1 MKKGIT
7 ISLIGMIVLI
17 AAAYGIYLWCFCR
30 FYVPAGY
37 MAVVTAK
44 SGTEPKP
51 GQILVERGQRGIWK
65 EVLTEG
71 RHFLDPVMHDVAIVK
86 AIRIPIGQVGIV
98 TSKVGKPLP
107 PGEIIAP
114 DHSYQGVWRDV
125 LGPGMHRLNP
135 QGYSVEITDAV
146 NIPIGYVG
154 VVTSQTGKAAPAG
167 QFAGPGSKGVLKDV
181 LQPGLYYINPRAY
194 QVNVIE
200 IGMNQVSMTG
210 KEGSVIEMK
219 NSVGTAN
226 TALQQLSSNTLNR
239 QLQQRMNMA
248 PPARQQV
255 ATGNRAMQQAQ
266 NRYRPRNARRVAYSK
281 AMPAKAKSEAVADMA
296 ADAAP
301 APARGRSSTPGYSIS
316 NFVEFPSRDGFK
328 ILMDMTVEFELLPE
342 NVSRIYMLYGDL
354 PQVVEKIILPQI
366 LSVSRLKGSSYKA
379 QDFIMGEGRETFQK
393 NLRDELVRSLK
404 EKRIIIHNAIIR
416 NVAIPRNILQPIQ
429 ESSLAKE
436 QNLTNFSLQETA
448 KIEAELNSQIGMI
461 EQKRQEVEQETR
473 KLVAEI
479 KAGQEKSVRLIQAQ
493 TELEVARLQLKRSE
507 IEARRKQLIGET
519 DIKAEFV
526 RRSETAKGVSMKAEA
541 LGKHGIMAD
550 LSLIEALNPNLKLQV
565 IYAGEGTLWTDLKSG
580 AIPLAPAPRKR

>member
-1 MKKGIT
+1 MKKGLVI
-7 ISLIGMIVLI
+7 IVIVIFAVLFQGWGW
-17 AAAYGIYLWCFCR
+17 YQWFCCR
-30 FYVPAGY
+30 FFVPAGC

-44 SGTEPKP
+44 SGSDPKP
-51 GQILVERGQRGIWK
+51 GEILVDRGQTGIWK
-65 EVLTEG
+65 EVLSEG
-71 RHFLDPVMHDVAIVK
+71 RHFLDPVLHDVQIVP
-86 AIRIPIGQVGIV
+86 AIRIPIGKIGIV

-114 DHSYQGVWRDV
+114 DHTYQGVWRDV

-135 QGYSVEITDAV
+135 QGYSVELADAV

-154 VVTSQTGKAAPAG
+154 VVTSQTGKAASAG
-167 QFAGPGSKGVLKDV
+167 EFATVRTKGVLKDV

-210 KEGSVIEMK
+210 KEGSIIEMK
-219 NSVGTAN
+219 NSVKAASS
-226 TALQQLSSNTLNR
+226 ALKSLSSNILNR
-239 QLQQRMNMA
+239 QLQQRMNQK
-248 PPARQQV
+248 PQNTQQV
-255 ATGNRAMQQAQ
+255 QAVNRAMQQAGR
-266 NRYRPRNARRVAYSK
+266 RYQPRNAGRVNYRK
-281 AMPAKAKSEAVADMA
+281 
-296 ADAAP
+296 AAP
-301 APARGRSSTPGYSIS
+301 ALAAEPSLARASVAKRKGPSSTPGYSIS

-393 NLRDELVRSLK
+393 TLRDDLVRLLK
-404 EKRIIIHNAIIR
+404 EKNIIIHNAIIR

-436 QNLTNFSLQETA
+436 QNLTNFSLQAAA
-448 KIEAELNSQIGMI
+448 KIEAELNTQIAMI
-461 EQKRQEVEQETR
+461 DQKRREVEQETQ

-479 KAGQEKSVRLIQAQ
+479 KANQEQSVRLIQAQ
-493 TELEVARLQLKRSE
+493 TDLQVAQIQLKRSE
-507 IEARRKQLIGET
+507 IEAKRQQLTGET
-519 DIKAEFV
+519 EIKADFIK
-526 RRSETAKGVSMKAEA
+526 RNETAKGIRMKSEA
-541 LGKHGIMAD
+541 LGKSGILAD
-550 LSLIEALNPNLKLQV
+550 MKLVESLNPALKLQV

-580 AIPLAPAPRKR
+580 VIPLKK

>member
-1 MKKGIT
+1 MKKGI
-7 ISLIGMIVLI
+7 IAVVIVIFAVLLLGWGW
-17 AAAYGIYLWCFCR
+17 YQWFCCR
-30 FYVPAGY
+30 FYVPAGC

-44 SGTEPKP
+44 SGSDPKP
-51 GQILVERGQRGIWK
+51 GEILVERGQKGIWK
-65 EVLTEG
+65 DVLSEG
-71 RHFLDPVMHDVAIVK
+71 RHFLDPVMHDVQIVRAIH
-86 AIRIPIGQVGIV
+86 IPIGQVGIV

-114 DHSYQGVWRDV
+114 DHSFQGVWRDV

-146 NIPIGYVG
+146 NIPVGYVG
-154 VVTSQTGKAAPAG
+154 VVTSQTGKTASAG
-167 QFAGPGSKGVLKDV
+167 EFATVRTKGVLKDV

-219 NSVGTAN
+219 NTVKSASS
-226 TALQQLSSNTLNR
+226 ALTGLSSNILNR
-239 QLQQRMNMA
+239 QLQQRMNQS
-248 PPARQQV
+248 PQRKQQ
-255 ATGNRAMQQAQ
+255 N
-266 NRYRPRNARRVAYSK
+266 YRLRNARRVEYSRAAPMHK
-281 AMPAKAKSEAVADMA
+281 SYAAEDAIPAPGAGRMAKSKGA
-296 ADAAP
+296 A
-301 APARGRSSTPGYSIS
+301 STPGYSIS

-393 NLRDELVRSLK
+393 NLRDELVRLLK
-404 EKRIIIHNAIIR
+404 EKNIIIHNAIIR

-436 QNLTNFSLQETA
+436 QNLTNFSLQATA
-448 KIEAELNSQIGMI
+448 KIEAELNTQIAMI
-461 EQKRQEVEQETR
+461 DQKRREVEQETK

-479 KAGQEKSVRLIQAQ
+479 KANQEQSVRLIQAQ
-493 TELEVARLQLKRSE
+493 TDLEVAKIQLKRSE
-507 IEARRKQLIGET
+507 IDAKRQQLTGET
-519 DIKAEFV
+519 EVKADFIRRNELAQGV
-526 RRSETAKGVSMKAEA
+526 RMKAET
-541 LGKHGIMAD
+541 LGKQGIMAD
-550 LSLIEALNPNLKLQV
+550 MKLVESLNPALKLQV
-565 IYAGEGTLWTDLKSG
+565 IYAGEGTLWTDLRSG
-580 AIPLAPAPRKR
+580 VIPLRK

>member
-1 MKKGIT
+1 GW
-7 ISLIGMIVLI
+7 GW
-17 AAAYGIYLWCFCR
+17 YQWFCCR
-30 FYVPAGY
+30 FYVPAGC

-44 SGTEPKP
+44 SGSDPKP
-51 GQILVERGQRGIWK
+51 GEILVERGQKGIWK
-65 EVLTEG
+65 DVLSEG
-71 RHFLDPVMHDVAIVK
+71 RHFLDPVMHDVQIVRAIH
-86 AIRIPIGQVGIV
+86 IPIGQVGIV

-114 DHSYQGVWRDV
+114 DHSFQGVWRDV

-146 NIPIGYVG
+146 NIPVGYVG
-154 VVTSQTGKAAPAG
+154 VVTSQTGKTASAG
-167 QFAGPGSKGVLKDV
+167 EFATVRTKGVLKDV

-210 KEGSVIEMK
+210 REGSVIEMK
-219 NSVGTAN
+219 NSVKAASS
-226 TALQQLSSNTLNR
+226 ALTSLSSNILNQ
-239 QLQQRMNMA
+239 QLQRRMNMA
-248 PPARQQV
+248 PQNSQPVKTA
-255 ATGNRAMQQAQ
+255 NRAMRQAQ
-266 NRYRPRNARRVAYSK
+266 RSYRPRNAGRVAYSK
-281 AMPAKAKSEAVADMA
+281 AAPAVA
-296 ADAAP
+296 ADAAYP
-301 APARGRSSTPGYSIS
+301 QAAPKAKGASSSPGYSIS

-393 NLRDELVRSLK
+393 NLRDDLVRLLK
-404 EKRIIIHNAIIR
+404 EKNIILHNAIIR

-436 QNLTNFSLQETA
+436 QNLTNFALQATA
-448 KIEAELNSQIGMI
+448 KIEAELNTQIAMI
-461 EQKRQEVEQETR
+461 DQKRREVEQETR

-479 KAGQEKSVRLIQAQ
+479 QANQEQSVRLIQAQ
-493 TELEVARLQLKRSE
+493 TELDVSKIQLKRSE
-507 IEARRKQLIGET
+507 IEARRRQLTGET
-519 DIKAEFV
+519 EVKADFI
-526 RRSETAKGVSMKAEA
+526 RRNETARGIRMKAEA
-541 LGKHGIMAD
+541 LGKSGILAD
-550 LSLIEALNPNLKLQV
+550 MKLVESLNPQLKLQV

-580 AIPLAPAPRKR
+580 VIPLKK

>member
-1 MKKGIT
+1 MKK
-7 ISLIGMIVLI
+7 SMI
-17 AAAYGIYLWCFCR
+17 AAAAGLLAVLIFACGVYLWFFCR

-44 SGTEPKP
+44 SGSNPRP
-51 GQILVERGQRGIWK
+51 GEILVERGQKGIWK
-65 EVLTEG
+65 EVLAEG
-71 RHFLDPVMHDVAIVK
+71 RHFLDPVLHDVQIVR
-86 AIRIPIGQVGIV
+86 ALRIPIGKVGIV

-107 PGEIIAP
+107 AGEIIAP
-114 DHSYQGVWRDV
+114 DHSFQGVWRDV

-167 QFAGPGSKGVLKDV
+167 IFASVSSKGVLKDI

-219 NSVGTAN
+219 NTVKSASS
-226 TALQQLSSNTLNR
+226 ALSTLSSSILNR
-239 QLQQRMNMA
+239 QLQQRLSQQPRSDRQTGTGKRVNYRQERTPTHA
-248 PPARQQV
+248 AREAAV
-255 ATGNRAMQQAQ
+255 PMPERAA
-266 NRYRPRNARRVAYSK
+266 AAKRRG
-281 AMPAKAKSEAVADMA
+281 PT
-296 ADAAP
+296 
-301 APARGRSSTPGYSIS
+301 STPGYSIS

-379 QDFIMGEGRETFQK
+379 QDFIVGEGRETFQK
-393 NLRDELVRSLK
+393 NLRDDLVRLLR
-404 EKRIIIHNAIIR
+404 EKNIIIHNAIIR

-448 KIEAELNSQIGMI
+448 KIEAELNTQIAMI
-461 EQKRQEVEQETR
+461 DQKRREVEQETR

-479 KAGQEKSVRLIQAQ
+479 NANQEQSVRLIQAQ
-493 TELEVARLQLKRSE
+493 TDLQVAQIQLKRAE
-507 IEARRKQLIGET
+507 IEAKRNQLTGET
-519 DIKAEFV
+519 EVKADFIKHNEIA
-526 RRSETAKGVSMKAEA
+526 RGIRLKADA
-541 LGKHGIMAD
+541 MGKPGIMAD
-550 LSLIEALNPNLKLQV
+550 MKLIEALNPNLKLQV

-580 AIPLAPAPRKR
+580 VIPLKR

>member
-1 MKKGIT
+1 MKKSLAFVLTGI
-7 ISLIGMIVLI
+7 LLVLL
-17 AAAYGIYLWCFCR
+17 AAYGAYQWFFCR

-44 SGTEPKP
+44 TGDSPKP
-51 GQILVERGQRGIWK
+51 GEILVDRGQKGIWK

-71 RHFLDPVMHDVAIVK
+71 RHFLDPVMHDVQIVK
-86 AIRIPIGQVGIV
+86 AVRIPIGKVGVV

-114 DHSYQGVWRDV
+114 DHSFQGVWRDV
-125 LGPGMHRLNP
+125 LGPGMYRLNP
-135 QGYSVEITDAV
+135 QGYSVDIEDAV

-154 VVTSQTGKAAPAG
+154 VVTSQTGKAALPG
-167 QFAGPGSKGVLKDV
+167 QFATVRTKGVLKDI

-219 NSVGTAN
+219 NSVKAASS
-226 TALQQLSSNTLNR
+226 ALNSLSSNILNR
-239 QLQQRMNMA
+239 QLQMRMNQSPQSM
-248 PPARQQV
+248 QQV
-255 ATGNRAMQQAQ
+255 KTANRAMQNAQ
-266 NRYRPRNARRVAYSK
+266 RRYQPRVSGRLNYKSAAPRA
-281 AMPAKAKSEAVADMA
+281 PASMSMDMAVANEV
-296 ADAAP
+296 P
-301 APARGRSSTPGYSIS
+301 ALARSKKPSSTPGYSIS

-328 ILMDMTVEFELLPE
+328 ILMDMTVEFEMLPE

-393 NLRDELVRSLK
+393 NLRDELVRLLK
-404 EKRIIIHNAIIR
+404 EKNIIIHNAIIR

-436 QNLTNFSLQETA
+436 QNLTNFSLQQTA
-448 KIEAELNSQIGMI
+448 KIEAELNTQIAMI
-461 EQKRQEVEQETR
+461 DQKRREVEQETR

-479 KAGQEKSVRLIQAQ
+479 KANQEQSVRLIQAK
-493 TELEVARLQLKRSE
+493 TELEVAQIQLKRSE
-507 IEARRKQLIGET
+507 IEAKRKQLTGET
-519 DIKAEFV
+519 DVKAEFI
-526 RRSETAKGVSMKAEA
+526 RRNEMAQGIRMKSDA
-541 LGKHGIMAD
+541 LGKQGIMAD
-550 LSLIEALNPNLKLQV
+550 MRLIESLNPMLKLQV

-580 AIPLAPAPRKR
+580 VIPLKR

>member
-1 MKKGIT
+1 MKKGI
-7 ISLIGMIVLI
+7 IAVVIVIFAVLLLGWGW
-17 AAAYGIYLWCFCR
+17 YQWFCCR
-30 FYVPAGY
+30 FYVPAGC

-44 SGTEPKP
+44 SGSDPKP
-51 GQILVERGQRGIWK
+51 GEILVERGQKGIWK
-65 EVLTEG
+65 EVLSEG
-71 RHFLDPVMHDVAIVK
+71 RHFLDPVMHDVQIVK
-86 AIRIPIGQVGIV
+86 AIHIPIGQVGIV

-114 DHSYQGVWRDV
+114 DHSFQGVWRDV

-146 NIPIGYVG
+146 NIPVGYVG
-154 VVTSQTGKAAPAG
+154 VVTSQTGKTASAG
-167 QFAGPGSKGVLKDV
+167 EFATVRTKGVLKDV

-219 NSVGTAN
+219 NSVKAASS
-226 TALQQLSSNTLNR
+226 ALTSLSSNILNQ
-239 QLQQRMNMA
+239 QLQRRMNMA
-248 PPARQQV
+248 PQNSQQV
-255 ATGNRAMQQAQ
+255 KTANRAMRQAQ
-266 NRYRPRNARRVAYSK
+266 RSYRPRNAGRVAYSK
-281 AMPAKAKSEAVADMA
+281 AAPAVA
-296 ADAAP
+296 ADAAYTSP
-301 APARGRSSTPGYSIS
+301 APKAKGVSSSPGYSIS

-393 NLRDELVRSLK
+393 TLRDDLVRLLK
-404 EKRIIIHNAIIR
+404 EKNIIIHNAIIR

-436 QNLTNFSLQETA
+436 QNLTNFALQATA
-448 KIEAELNSQIGMI
+448 KIEAELNTQIAMI
-461 EQKRQEVEQETR
+461 DQKRREVEQETR

-479 KAGQEKSVRLIQAQ
+479 LANQEQSVRLIQAQ
-493 TELEVARLQLKRSE
+493 TELDVSKIQLKRSE
-507 IEARRKQLIGET
+507 IEAKRRQLTGET
-519 DIKAEFV
+519 EVKADFI
-526 RRSETAKGVSMKAEA
+526 RRNETARGVRMKAEA
-541 LGKHGIMAD
+541 LGKSGILAD
-550 LSLIEALNPNLKLQV
+550 MKLVESLNPQLKLQV

-580 AIPLAPAPRKR
+580 VIPLRK